1 MQGRYANFPVLGDAE
16 QVLACSYSDNKVH
29 VTSGSI
35 DHPETQRKIVNIMEG
50 GEEAFRQRHRR
61 YELWNPRRELLEI
74 VARGEDSKHQLK
86 ANVTN
91 GLSLAQ
97 EIVAFSNLGGD
108 TLFIGVNDDGTF
120 SGLERKDME
129 RLNNLVSNAA
139 SQQVS
144 PPSIRKPKLFP
155 HRTGWLCGLS
165 YPMASVN
172 LTWTKTAL
180 EEHRKARERKRRA
193 SATPPA

>member
-1 MQGRYANFPVLGDAE
+1 
-16 QVLACSYSDNKVH
+16 
-29 VTSGSI
+29 
-35 DHPETQRKIVNIMEG
+35 ME
-50 GEEAFRQRHRR
+50 AT
-61 YELWNPRRELLEI
+61 ELLEI

-97 EIVAFSNLGGD
+97 EIVAFSNSGGG

-120 SGLERKDME
+120 SRLERKDIE

-155 HRTGWLCGLS
+155 HWTGWLCGLS

-172 LTWTKTAL
+172 LR
-180 EEHRKARERKRRA
+180 HGQKRRYLGKKRRRQTQ
-193 SATPPA
+193 SNLTG